1 MNAEIDIVDRLR
13 AKPPI
18 YDDAKAAADEIV
30 RLRIMIKKLNTQLYF
45 YRTFNQKREE
55 GKL

>member
-30 RLRIMIKKLNTQLYF
+30 RLRIMVKKLNTQLYF
-45 YRTFNQKREE
+45 YRNFNQKRED